1 MNSNRKFRFGYT
13 KGDRNGIFVFC
24 LILMVGIG
32 MSYWSLNS
40 TYGPQ
45 NNSQLT
51 KLEDSIQRLVDS
63 LKYKQSLE
71 NQRVIYSFNPNFI
84 TDYKGYSLEMTV
96 EEIDRLLE
104 YRSKDQ
110 WINSKAQFQQVTQ
123 VSEEWMSK
131 YSPYFKFPEWV
142 AAAEAKKPA
151 FRNRRALKYAEKKDL
166 NSVNESDLIEV
177 SGIGETLAGRIIR
190 YRDKLGGFV
199 DIIQL
204 KDVYGLKVDVI
215 NTLEETIALKT
226 PVKVDK
232 QDINSISV
240 LELSELPYFDYEM
253 ARAVVNFIKLRQG
266 ISNFEEL
273 TKIEGFPN
281 YKLDRIQ
288 LYLEIKE

>member
-1 MNSNRKFRFGYT
+1 
-13 KGDRNGIFVFC
+13 
-24 LILMVGIG
+24 
-32 MSYWSLNS
+32 
-40 TYGPQ
+40 
-45 NNSQLT
+45 
-51 KLEDSIQRLVDS
+51 
-63 LKYKQSLE
+63 
-71 NQRVIYSFNPNFI
+71 
-84 TDYKGYSLEMTV
+84 
-96 EEIDRLLE
+96 
-104 YRSKDQ
+104 
-110 WINSKAQFQQVTQ
+110 
-123 VSEEWMSK
+123 
-131 YSPYFKFPEWV
+131 
-142 AAAEAKKPA
+142 
-151 FRNRRALKYAEKKDL
+151 L
-166 NSVNESDLIEV
+166 NSVNESDLIKV